1 MENVKRV
8 PYGVSD
14 FVKVVERNQYYV
26 DKTMYLPL
34 LEEEADNL
42 FFISPSPFWSR
53 AYSSACSM
61 LITTYE
67 PRIGLMRGL
76 VICG

>member
-14 FVKVVERNQYYV
+14 FVKVVERNQYYL

-34 LEEEADNL
+34 LEDEADNL
-42 FFISPSPFWSR
+42 FFIH
-53 AYSSACSM
+53 
-61 LITTYE
+61 
-67 PRIGLMRGL
+67 PRRVELRQQKA
-76 VICG
+76 VH

>member
-42 FFISPSPFWSR
+42 FLFALVVLAR

>member
-34 LEEEADNL
+34 LEDEADNL
-42 FFISPSPFWSR
+42 FLFALAVLAR

-67 PRIGLMRGL
+67 PEIGLMRGL